1 LAAILAGE
9 VTFST
14 GIPCAERN
22 HASPRYT
29 RDVRCCACDHQSRSL
44 RAKLAARR
52 TYSRKR
58 SAERQAKVLADIAA
72 RDAARDAQMASQRE
86 WWKSHRSTAP
96 KPPSPVARK
105 RKIAPHHVV
114 KGIGRV

>member
-9 VTFST
+9 ITFST

-44 RAKLAARR
+44 RAKLAARKK
-52 TYSRKR
+52 YSRKR
-58 SAERQAKVLADIAA
+58 SAERQVKALAKIAA
-72 RDAARDAQMASQRE
+72 REAAREAQQAAQRE
-86 WWKSHRSTAP
+86 WWKSHHSAP

-105 RKIAPHHVV
+105 RKRDPHHIV